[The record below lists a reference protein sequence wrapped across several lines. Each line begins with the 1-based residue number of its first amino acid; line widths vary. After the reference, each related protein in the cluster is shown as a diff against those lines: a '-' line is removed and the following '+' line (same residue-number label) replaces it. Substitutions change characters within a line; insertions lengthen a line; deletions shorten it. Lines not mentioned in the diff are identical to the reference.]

1 MILQKNKVF
10 KQSFVPFDLKQARGA
25 GQIQNG
31 QGYAETYLQYTI
43 FGMFVETLHS
53 FLWINLSS

>member
-25 GQIQNG
+25 GHIQNG
-31 QGYAETYLQYTI
+31 TYLQYTI

-53 FLWINLSS
+53 FL